1 MSPTPFKLPPAH
13 TVPTLSTR
21 KHIEILSALFE
32 PCPALNTL
40 ALEYL
45 AAGPFESYDDLV
57 GIVYGLLADLNGSK
71 TPKNTEWLLK
81 ILAAHPRLGAKKIE
95 SELSAEEQ
103 ASLAAANAEEEEA
116 LKRLNDEY
124 EKKFP
129 GMRYI
134 AFVNGRS
141 RQIIIKDMEK
151 RISRWDFE
159 AEKEEAIQ
167 AMCDIARDRANK
179 LTPQKTV

>member
-1 MSPTPFKLPPAH
+1 MPPAPFKLPAAH

-21 KHIEILSALFE
+21 KHTEILSALFE

-40 ALEYL
+40 ALDYL
-45 AAGPFESYDDLV
+45 AAGPFESYDDLI

-71 TPKNTEWLLK
+71 TAKNTEWLLK
-81 ILAAHPRLGAKKIE
+81 ILAAHPRLGAKKVE
-95 SELSAEEQ
+95 SELSAGEQ
-103 ASLAAANAEEEEA
+103 ASLATVNAEEEEA
-116 LKRLNDEY
+116 LKRLNEEY

-141 RQIIIKDMEK
+141 RQIIIKDMER

-159 AEKEEAIQ
+159 AEKEEAIK

>member
-1 MSPTPFKLPPAH
+1 LPPAP

-21 KHIEILSALFE
+21 KHVEILSALFE

-45 AAGPFESYDDLV
+45 AAGPFENYDDLV

-81 ILAAHPRLGAKKIE
+81 ILAAHPRLGAKKVE
-95 SELSAEEQ
+95 SELSAGEQ
-103 ASLAAANAEEEEA
+103 ASLAAASVEEEEV
-116 LKRLNDEY
+116 LKRLNEEY

-129 GMRYI
+129 GN

-141 RQIIIKDMEK
+141 RQTIIKDMER

-159 AEKEEAIQ
+159 AEKEEAIK

-179 LTPQKTV
+179 L

>member
-129 GMRYI
+129 GEFSQTSDPFLTLIFTFYFSLDSAGLMAAVSF
-134 AFVNGRS
+134 AFRVLCFKRE
-141 RQIIIKDMEK
+141 EK
-151 RISRWDFE
+151 RSCSEFVVFE
-159 AEKEEAIQ
+159 L
-167 AMCDIARDRANK
+167 M
-179 LTPQKTV
+179 